1 MNFKLYIVMYHYVR
15 ELRYSRYP
23 AIKGLDYQL
32 FKEQIQYLKKNFS
45 IVTMEDVIEAYNFG
59 GALPDKACLLTF
71 DDGYVDNFLSVFPV
85 LKEEKVQGSFFIP
98 GKTFAENEL
107 LDVNKVHF
115 IMANAK
121 IDFLVRD
128 LFEEINRY
136 RCEMPEIPSNER
148 LFQIYASGNRFD
160 NKETIFVKR
169 ILQTVLPENIR
180 SKIATNLF
188 EKYVG
193 IPENV
198 FAREL
203 YLSTDQIRCMKKEG
217 MHIGIHGYDH
227 YWLGNLNKEKMIK
240 DVDMALEVM
249 NGFIDLNNWTMNY
262 PYGSYNDD
270 VIEYISGKGCK
281 LAMTTAVRVASN
293 TDNRFLL
300 PRLDCNDFPP
310 KSNEYKRY

>member
-71 DDGYVDNFLSVFPV
+71 DDGYVDDFLSVFPA

-115 IMANAK
+115 IIANAK

-128 LFEEINRY
+128 LFLEINRY

-148 LFQIYASGNRFD
+148 LFQIYARGNRFD

-180 SKIATNLF
+180 RKIAANLF

-203 YLSTDQIRCMKKEG
+203 YLSTDQIRCMKKGG

-240 DVDMALEVM
+240 DLDMALEVM
-249 NGFIDLNNWTMNY
+249 NEFIDLNNWTMNY
-262 PYGSYNDD
+262 PYGSYSDD

-281 LAMTTAVRVASN
+281 LAMTTAVGVASN
-293 TDNRFLL
+293 MDNRFLL

-310 KSNEYKRY
+310 KSNKYKRY

>member
-1 MNFKLYIVMYHYVR
+1 
-15 ELRYSRYP
+15 
-23 AIKGLDYQL
+23 
-32 FKEQIQYLKKNFS
+32 
-45 IVTMEDVIEAYNFG
+45 
-59 GALPDKACLLTF
+59 
-71 DDGYVDNFLSVFPV
+71 
-85 LKEEKVQGSFFIP
+85 
-98 GKTFAENEL
+98 
-107 LDVNKVHF
+107 
-115 IMANAK
+115 MANAK